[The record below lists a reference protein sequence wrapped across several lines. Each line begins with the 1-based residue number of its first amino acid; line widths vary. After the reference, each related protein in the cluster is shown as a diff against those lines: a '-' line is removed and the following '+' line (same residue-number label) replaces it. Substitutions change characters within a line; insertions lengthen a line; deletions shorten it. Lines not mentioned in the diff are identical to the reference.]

1 MSISIHDGKIQ
12 IDGVAD
18 MVAEQLDRVIQVL
31 DSLPNVPPDVRER
44 VKNRVKAV
52 RGKVASRLGKL
63 KTLDLDKIGPEMER
77 MGDEIEREMEGLDRD
92 LSQLGDSLGEKL
104 GKDFADKFGKDFAK
118 SFKNTHVAPS
128 HDADSD
134 DDDDDDDEEDKAAV
148 ALPPLPDGV
157 DPDTIGDLKK
167 QVALNQKQK
176 DELAKLRAESERKIE
191 AAKRDLESMSNRLQD
206 TLARPNADEGEVER
220 LIDQISNKE
229 AAIRKARVLAWV
241 KARKLLGDDQR
252 KQVEAAARRSH

>member
-1 MSISIHDGKIQ
+1 
-12 IDGVAD
+12 
-18 MVAEQLDRVIQVL
+18 MVSEQLDRVILVL

-52 RGKVASRLGKL
+52 RSRVASRLGKM

-77 MGDEIEREMEGLDRD
+77 MGDEIERDMEGLDRD

-104 GKDFADKFGKDFAK
+104 GKDFADKFSKDFAKSGKDFAK
-118 SFKNTHVAPS
+118 SFKNSHATSS

-157 DPDTIGDLKK
+157 DPDAIGDLRK
-167 QVALNQKQK
+167 QITLNQKQK
-176 DELAKLRAESERKIE
+176 DELAKLRAESDRKIE
-191 AAKRDLESMSNRLQD
+191 AAKRDLENMSNRLQD
-206 TLARPNADEGEVER
+206 TLGKPDADEGEVER

-241 KARKLLGDDQR
+241 KARKVLGEDQR